1 MLCGAVPD
9 SSVPGLVWPMARDQS
24 VLLKVLDALRNTDAD
39 RIKQAADTID
49 LAAPG
54 SLGRPHRR
62 AGQPRGADEASLSL
76 GKLGLEPGMTLPD
89 IGCGWGACY

>member
-1 MLCGAVPD
+1 MVCGVVPD
-9 SSVPGLVWPMARDQS
+9 SLVPGLVWPIARDQS
-24 VLLKVLDALRNTDAD
+24 VLLKVYDALRNADAD

-62 AGQPRGADEASLSL
+62 AGQPRGADEASRLVDEWL
-76 GKLGLEPGMTLPD
+76 DERLPHR
-89 IGCGWGACY
+89 GRAGAG